1 VNAIIHLLT
10 AKPTPGIYN
19 IGTGKAQTFYQ
30 LAKALVIN
38 HKKTEDN
45 IKFIEMPNDLN
56 GKYQYFTEAKI
67 EKLIHSGYTKSFMN
81 LEEGVT
87 DYYQNYLSKEDQY
100 L

>member
-1 VNAIIHLLT
+1 
-10 AKPTPGIYN
+10 
-19 IGTGKAQTFYQ
+19 
-30 LAKALVIN
+30 
-38 HKKTEDN
+38 
-45 IKFIEMPNDLN
+45 MPNDLN